1 MTRNRNRLTD
11 EKSPYLQQHADNPV
25 HWNPWDDEAFEEA
38 RERDVP
44 VFLSVG
50 YSACHWC
57 HVMEDE
63 SFEDEETAEV
73 LNENFVPVK
82 VDREERPDV
91 DSIYQKV
98 CQMSTGR
105 GGWPLSVFLTP
116 DGRPFYVGT
125 YYPDEPRR
133 GMPSFVEVLESI
145 AEAWEEKRD
154 ELEER
159 ADDWTRRVES
169 ADSPDASTRAS
180 QEPDDDLVV
189 TAADA
194 VVDDADR
201 THGGFGSGQKF
212 PHPLRVDV
220 LLRAYERT
228 DMNVFLDVAQETA
241 DAWVRGGLHDHV
253 GGGFH
258 RYCVDQDWTVPHFE
272 KMLYDNAEIPR
283 ALLDVYRVT
292 GDERY
297 ADAARRTFEFLERE
311 MRSPEGAFY
320 STLDAQSVREE
331 TGEREEGAFYVWTS
345 EEARSVFEDE
355 EDAELFVERYG
366 VTEAGN
372 FEGSNVLTVS
382 KTVEELAEERD
393 ETVEETREAVERV
406 REEAREA
413 REERPRPPRDE
424 KVLASWNGM
433 TVSALASGGV
443 VLDERYTRMAE
454 DALSFVRETL
464 WDDENERLSRR
475 YKDGEV
481 KVDGYLDDYAFVAR
495 GALDTF
501 GATSKPEHLGFA
513 LELGHAVVDEFYD
526 DGTLY
531 YTPESG
537 EDLVTRPRETTDTST
552 PASAGVAIDLLVALS
567 SFDDAF
573 EEPARKAVQAHVGEA
588 ERRPVGHESTVLAVD
603 RHTNPLEVVPAEE
616 HEAWREALGSTYA
629 PGALVAPRPPTD
641 EELDGWKEKLGLSDA
656 SVPVWDGREARD
668 DGTGYVCRCF
678 TCSPPVR
685 PDALD
690 DWLNRLRP

>member
-1 MTRNRNRLTD
+1 MTRNKNRLTE

-38 RERDVP
+38 QQRDVP

-63 SFEDEETAEV
+63 SFEDEDTARV
-73 LNENFVPVK
+73 LNENFVPIK

-98 CQMSTGR
+98 CQMTTGQ

-116 DGRPFYVGT
+116 DGRPFFVGT
-125 YYPDEPRR
+125 YYPDESRR
-133 GMPSFVEVLESI
+133 GMPSFTEVLESI
-145 AEAWEEKRD
+145 AEAWENKRD
-154 ELEER
+154 ELEDR
-159 ADDWTRRVES
+159 ADGWTQRVKS
-169 ADSPDASTRAS
+169 ADSSDSTAADD
-180 QEPDDDLVV
+180 EPDEDLLV
-189 TAADA
+189 TAAGA
-194 VVDDADR
+194 VVEDADR
-201 THGGFGSGQKF
+201 TNGGFGGGQKF

-228 DMNVFLDVAQETA
+228 DRGIFRDIATETA
-241 DAWVRGGLHDHV
+241 DAWIGGGLHDHI

-258 RYCVDQDWTVPHFE
+258 RYCVDSDWTVPHFE
-272 KMLYDNAEIPR
+272 KMLYDNAEISR

-297 ADAARRTFEFLERE
+297 ADAARRTFDFLERE

-320 STLDAQSVREE
+320 STLDAQSMDEE
-331 TGEREEGAFYVWTS
+331 TDEREEGAFYVWTP
-345 EEARSVFEDE
+345 EEARAVFDD

-366 VTEAGN
+366 ITEEGN

-382 KTVEELAEERD
+382 KTVEQLTEERD
-393 ETVEETREAVERV
+393 NSIEETREAVERV
-406 REEAREA
+406 RETARKA

-424 KVLASWNGM
+424 KVLASWNGL
-433 TVSALASGGV
+433 TISALALGGV
-443 VLDERYTRMAE
+443 VLEDRYAELAE
-454 DALSFVRETL
+454 DALAFVRDTL
-464 WDDENERLSRR
+464 WDDEKERLSRR

-501 GATSKPEHLGFA
+501 GATSEPKHLRFA
-513 LELGHAVVDEFYD
+513 LELGDAIVEEFYD
-526 DGTLY
+526 DEEGTLY

-552 PASAGVAIDLLVALS
+552 PASAGIAADVLVALS
-567 SFDDAF
+567 SFDDTF
-573 EEPARKAVQAHVGEA
+573 EEPARKGVQSDVGEA
-588 ERRPVGHESTVLAVD
+588 QRRPVGHESTVLAAD
-603 RHTNPLEVVPAEE
+603 RHTNPLEVVPVDE
-616 HEAWREALGSTYA
+616 HERWRDALAATYA
-629 PGALVAPRPPTD
+629 PGALLAPRPPTD
-641 EELDGWKEKLGLSDA
+641 EELDGWLGEIGLEGA
-656 SVPVWDGREARD
+656 SVPVWDGREARE

-678 TCSPPVR
+678 TCSPPVE
-685 PDALD
+685 PDALAE
-690 DWLNRLRP
+690 WLDRLSP